1 MLGVVN
7 CRYTFEEEAFAAP
20 TINPAPPG
28 RGPLF
33 IY

>member
-1 MLGVVN
+1 MAPSP
-7 CRYTFEEEAFAAP
+7 FEEEASAAP